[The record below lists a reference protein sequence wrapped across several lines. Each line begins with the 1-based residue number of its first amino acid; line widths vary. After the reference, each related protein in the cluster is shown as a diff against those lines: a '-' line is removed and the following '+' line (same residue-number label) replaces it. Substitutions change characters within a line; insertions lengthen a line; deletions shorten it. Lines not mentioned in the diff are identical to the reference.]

1 MELAV
6 FVCVTSIEALAHTAV
21 LHHSDKLS
29 DQAVEKLVAET
40 TRLVVGYLQ

>member
-1 MELAV
+1 
-6 FVCVTSIEALAHTAV
+6 

-29 DQAVEKLVAET
+29 DQAVEKLVDET